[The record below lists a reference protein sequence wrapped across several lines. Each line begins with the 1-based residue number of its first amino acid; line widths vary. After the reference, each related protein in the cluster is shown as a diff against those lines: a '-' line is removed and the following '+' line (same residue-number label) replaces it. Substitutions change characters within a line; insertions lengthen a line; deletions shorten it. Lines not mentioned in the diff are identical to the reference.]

1 MKRHYSFLLFLLI
14 APLLF
19 MTCKKDDEGNTI
31 VNIFSV
37 DDDIK
42 MGKRMDEYFRNPDSS
57 GLKILKREDY
67 PVAYNYIENIKTQI
81 LNSGSI
87 RYKDEFEWKIGII
100 HDDQTLNA
108 FATPGGYI
116 FVYTGLIKYLDC
128 GDHLAGVMGHEI
140 AHSDKRHST
149 NQLTKQYGVST
160 LLGIV
165 LGNGTISQV
174 SQSLLSLKF
183 SRDDEND
190 ADENSVKYLCN
201 APHISADGAAGFF
214 QKLID
219 GGHSS
224 STLEFLSTHPSSD
237 KRVENIRSKAKELG
251 CGVSE
256 TCTDSDTYQDVKNSL
271 PN

>member
-1 MKRHYSFLLFLLI
+1 
-14 APLLF
+14 
-19 MTCKKDDEGNTI
+19 MTCKKDDEGNTVI
-31 VNIFSV
+31 NIFSV
-37 DDDIK
+37 QDDVR
-42 MGKRMDEYFRNPDSS
+42 MGKQMDEYFRNPDSS
-57 GLKILKREDY
+57 GLRILNPEEY
-67 PVAYNYIENIKTQI
+67 PEAYAYIENIKNQI

-87 RYKDEFEWKIGII
+87 RYKEEFEWKIGII

-160 LLGIV
+160 LLGIL

-174 SQSLLSLKF
+174 SQSLLNLKF

-190 ADENSVKYLCN
+190 ADENSVKYLCST
-201 APHISADGAAGFF
+201 PHISADGAAGFF

-219 GGHSS
+219 EGQTS
-224 STLEFLSTHPSSD
+224 STFEFLSTHPNSD
-237 KRVENIRSKAKELG
+237 KRVENIRNKAKELE
-251 CGVSE
+251 CSVSQA
-256 TCTDSDTYQDVKNSL
+256 CIDSDSYQDIKNSL